1 MAGTLKI
8 GGATEPTG
16 AREDLSNLIR
26 TADVAETPFFAM
38 AKKTT
43 GPKNVLFQWQMD
55 KYNAVDRSS
64 VTDGQDVDLTAGSD
78 VFTASNTRALAKN
91 YVHVSQRSTRIG
103 FYTDD
108 VQTVAGAPSEFDR
121 SMARRTFELRRD
133 MESVLTSNQN
143 GSFRSNTAKT
153 KALGSFICENGY
165 ANGDIGGSDAN
176 PSDAA
181 TNVDT
186 NFKLSEGTGPTN
198 AVQTTATLTEKEVQD
213 LLEAIYSQTGTSGN
227 FDGIVGVTLKG
238 KFTKL
243 AGTHTTAFTSAGA
256 RNLQV
261 NREQDDNRLISTI
274 DVFVGDFGRVRLH
287 PSTFVDGD
295 LAASAGKDGGYF
307 LNMNGIE
314 IKYHTPPTASK
325 LTTDGGGPA
334 GLVRSIYGLCVYNP
348 LEHGRFRTA
357 TA

>member
-1 MAGTLKI
+1 MATAGILKI
-8 GGATEPTG
+8 GGATAPTG

-38 AKKTT
+38 AKKSA

-55 KYNAVDRSS
+55 KYNAARRDS
-64 VTDGQDVDLTAGSD
+64 VADGADVNLAGTAFID
-78 VFTASNTRALAKN
+78 TATRALAKN
-91 YVHVSQRSTRIG
+91 YVHVSQRETRVG
-103 FYTDD
+103 FYTNDI
-108 VQTVAGAPSEFDR
+108 QTVAGVPSEFDR

-133 MESVLTSNQN
+133 MEAVLTSNQN
-143 GSFRSNTAKT
+143 GNFASNTAKT
-153 KALGSFICENGY
+153 KALGSFICENGF
-165 ANGDIGGSDAN
+165 ANVNVGGTNAN
-176 PSDAA
+176 TNDSS
-181 TNVDT
+181 TNVAGDFDLTAGVT
-186 NFKLSEGTGPTN
+186 NAT
-198 AVQTTATLTEKEVQD
+198 AVQTAATLTEAEVQN
-213 LLEAIYSQTGTSGN
+213 LMEAIYSQTGTSGN

-243 AGTHTTAFTSAGA
+243 AGTHTTAFTAANA

-274 DVFVGDFGRVRLH
+274 DVFQGDFGKVRLH

-295 LAASAGKDGGYF
+295 LGVNKGKEGGYF

-314 IKYHTPPTASK
+314 IKYHTPPTATK

-334 GLVRSIYGLCVYNP
+334 GMVRAIYGLCVYNP

-357 TA
+357 TT

>member
-38 AKKTT
+38 AKKTA

-64 VTDGQDVDLTAGSD
+64 VADGQDVDLTASSN
-78 VFTASNTRALAKN
+78 VFTAANTRALAKN

-108 VQTVAGAPSEFDR
+108 IQNVAGAPSEFDR

-143 GSFRSNTAKT
+143 GSYASNTAKT
-153 KALGSFICENGY
+153 KALGSFLCENGY
-165 ANGDIGGSDAN
+165 ANGDIGGSGAN
-176 PSDAA
+176 PTDSA
-181 TNVDT
+181 TNVDA

-198 AVQTTATLTEKEVQD
+198 AVQTTVTLKEQEVQD
-213 LLEAIYSQTGTSGN
+213 LMEAIYSQTGTSGN
-227 FDGIVGVTLKG
+227 FDGIIGVTLKG
-238 KFTKL
+238 KFSQL
-243 AGTHTTAFTSAGA
+243 AGTHTAANSQPGSQTM
-256 RNLQV
+256 
-261 NREQDDNRLISTI
+261 NRDQNDSSLISTI
-274 DVFVGDFGRVRLH
+274 DVYVGDFGRVRLH

-295 LAASAGKDGGYF
+295 LDSSEGKNGGYF

-314 IKYHTPPTASK
+314 IKYHTPPTATK

>member
-8 GGATEPTG
+8 GGATEPVG

-38 AKKTT
+38 AKKTA

-64 VTDGQDVDLTAGSD
+64 VADGQDVDLTANSD
-78 VFTASNTRALAKN
+78 VFTAANTRALAKN

-108 VQTVAGAPSEFDR
+108 IQNVAGAPSEFDR

-143 GSFRSNTAKT
+143 GSYRNNTAKT

-165 ANGDIGGSDAN
+165 ANGDIGGGDAN
-176 PSDAA
+176 PSDTA
-181 TNVDT
+181 TNVDS
-186 NFKLSEGTGPTN
+186 NFVLGEGTGPSN
-198 AVQTTATLTEKEVQD
+198 AVQTTVTLTELEVQN
-213 LLEAIYSQTGTSGN
+213 LMEAIYSQTGTSGN
-227 FDGIVGVTLKG
+227 FDGIIGVTLKG
-238 KFTKL
+238 KFSQL
-243 AGTHTTAFTSAGA
+243 AGTHTATAGA
-256 RNLQV
+256 TTM
-261 NREQDDNRLISTI
+261 NRDQNDSSLISTI
-274 DVFVGDFGRVRLH
+274 DVYVGDFGRVRLH

-295 LAASAGKDGGYF
+295 LANSKGKEGGYF
-307 LNMNGIE
+307 LNMNGLE
-314 IKYHTPPTASK
+314 IKYHTPPTATK

>member
-8 GGATEPTG
+8 GGATEPVG

-38 AKKTT
+38 AKKTA

-64 VTDGQDVDLTAGSD
+64 VADGQDVDLTANSD
-78 VFTASNTRALAKN
+78 VFTAANTRALAKN

-108 VQTVAGAPSEFDR
+108 VQNVAGAPSEFDR

-143 GSFRSNTAKT
+143 GSYASNTAKT

-165 ANGDIGGSDAN
+165 ANGDIGGADAN
-176 PSDAA
+176 PSDTA
-181 TNVDT
+181 TNVDA
-186 NFKLSEGTGPTN
+186 NFKLSEGTGSSN
-198 AVQTTATLTEKEVQD
+198 AVQTTVTLTEQEVQD
-213 LLEAIYSQTGTSGN
+213 LMEAIYSQTGTSGN
-227 FDGIVGVTLKG
+227 FDGIIGVTLKG
-238 KFTKL
+238 KFSKL
-243 AGTHTTAFTSAGA
+243 AGTHTATAGA
-256 RNLQV
+256 TTM
-261 NREQDDNRLISTI
+261 NRDQNDSSLISTI
-274 DVFVGDFGRVRLH
+274 DVYVGDFGRVRLH

-295 LAASAGKDGGYF
+295 LGSSKGKEGGYF
-307 LNMNGIE
+307 LNMNGLE
-314 IKYHTPPTASK
+314 IKYHTPPTATK

>member
-38 AKKTT
+38 AKKSA

-64 VTDGQDVDLTAGSD
+64 VADGQDVDLTASSN
-78 VFTASNTRALAKN
+78 VFTAANTRALAKN

-108 VQTVAGAPSEFDR
+108 IQTVAGAPNEFDR

-143 GSFRSNTAKT
+143 GSYASNTAKT
-153 KALGSFICENGY
+153 KALGSFICENGF
-165 ANGDIGGSDAN
+165 ASVNVGGSNAN
-176 PSDAA
+176 TNDSSTSVDGSFDLTAGTTNA
-181 TNVDT
+181 T
-186 NFKLSEGTGPTN
+186 
-198 AVQTTATLTEKEVQD
+198 AVQTTVTLTEAEVQN
-213 LLEAIYSQTGTSGN
+213 LMEAIYSQTGTSGN

-238 KFTKL
+238 KVTKL

-274 DVFVGDFGRVRLH
+274 DVFQGDFGKVRLH

-295 LAASAGKDGGYF
+295 LGSNKGKEGGYF
-307 LNMNGIE
+307 LNMNGVE
-314 IKYHTPPTASK
+314 IKYHTPPTAMK

-334 GLVRSIYGLCVYNP
+334 GLVRAIYGLCVYNP

-357 TA
+357 TT

>member
-1 MAGTLKI
+1 MATAGILKV
-8 GGATEPTG
+8 GGATSPTG

-38 AKKTT
+38 AKKSA

-55 KYNAVDRSS
+55 KYNAVRRDS
-64 VTDGQDVDLTAGSD
+64 VADGADVNLAGTAFID
-78 VFTASNTRALAKN
+78 PATRALAKN
-91 YVHVSQRSTRIG
+91 YVHVSQRETRIG

-108 VQTVAGAPSEFDR
+108 IQTVAGVPSEFDR

-143 GSFRSNTAKT
+143 GNFASNTAKT
-153 KALGSFICENGY
+153 KALGSFISEGGL
-165 ANGDIGGSDAN
+165 ASTAIGGSGVNTNDA
-176 PSDAA
+176 S
-181 TNVDT
+181 TNVDSGFRVT
-186 NFKLSEGTGPTN
+186 AGTTTAT
-198 AVQTTATLTEKEVQD
+198 AVQTAATLTETQVQN
-213 LLEAIYSQTGTSGN
+213 LMEAIYAQTGTSGN
-227 FDGIVGVTLKG
+227 YDGIIGVTLKG
-238 KFTKL
+238 KFTTL
-243 AGTHTTAFTSAGA
+243 AGTHTTAFTAANA

-274 DVFVGDFGRVRLH
+274 DVFQGDFGKVRLH

-295 LAASAGKDGGYF
+295 LASSAGKLGGYF

-314 IKYHTPPTASK
+314 IKYHTPPTATK

-334 GLVRSIYGLCVYNP
+334 GMVRAIYGLCVYNP
-348 LEHGRFRTA
+348 LEHGRFRTS
-357 TA
+357 TT